1 MAESVSDLERM
12 KKDFPKGEGLNS
24 EKIINLNKTL
34 AESLELGYMIKEEIV
49 SQNSRRQRVENT
61 LLNGGKTQ
69 QQDIEEE
76 QEKEDPPKFC
86 GLCQLKRKFK
96 RNKKPENENE
106 KCDNNI
112 KRMTATASTEDE
124 AFDELAAKTGALM
137 KVATDIRAELDKK

>member
-1 MAESVSDLERM
+1 MADSVSDLERM
-12 KKDFPKGEGLNS
+12 KKDFPNGEGLNS

-61 LLNGGKTQ
+61 VLNGGKTQ

-76 QEKEDPPKFC
+76 EEEEKEDPLPKFC

-96 RNKKPENENE
+96 RKKKTENE

-112 KRMTATASTEDE
+112 KR
-124 AFDELAAKTGALM
+124 
-137 KVATDIRAELDKK
+137 